1 MQGSLFPWGCVL
13 TIYSI
18 LFHNQHG
25 FLNKYDTSLAVAE
38 LVDKISA
45 SMDNK
50 ELLIDIFMDISK
62 AFDTLIVIFLLQN
75 SSNVESMLLQLTG
88 LYCILH
94 TDSNM
99 FISAAH
105 HWISKPC
112 PVESYRAPY
121 WAYSFLIYADYINIF
136 LSNKNT

>member
-25 FLNKYDTSLAVAE
+25 FINKHDTSLAVAE
-38 LVDKISA
+38 LVDKSA
-45 SMDNK
+45 SMDNN
-50 ELLIDIFMDISK
+50 ELLIDIFIDISK
-62 AFDTLIVIFLLQN
+62 AFDTLIMIFLLQN
-75 SSNVESMLLQLTG
+75 SSNVESMELHLTG
-88 LYCILH
+88 LYYILH
-94 TDSNM
+94 TDNNM

-112 PVESYRAPY
+112 PVEYHKSPY
-121 WAYSFLIYADYINIF
+121 
-136 LSNKNT
+136 